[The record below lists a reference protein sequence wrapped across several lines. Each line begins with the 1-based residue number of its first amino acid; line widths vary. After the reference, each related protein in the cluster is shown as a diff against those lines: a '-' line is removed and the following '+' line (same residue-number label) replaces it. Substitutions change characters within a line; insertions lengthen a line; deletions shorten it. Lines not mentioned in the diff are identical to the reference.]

1 MAIQEPQRQGPNVLI
16 VVIPKDFSSLT
27 MIAERYPA
35 KSSCDRLKNKRAH
48 LPDDIALVAY
58 LV

>member
-48 LPDDIALVAY
+48 LPGDIALAA
-58 LV
+58 